1 MIANIM
7 SKPTFFIRI
16 AICLLG
22 LLVPLAGCQDKAD
35 DAEKTSSVVSQKISA
50 NMQKTAPQAPK
61 VKTAS
66 PVAVPSKAPAADTR
80 KDSAET
86 ETETTATPPVETFD
100 TQTLIPELALGY
112 DFQGR
117 IDPFIPLVRDEPVV
131 VEKEEGKGPVA
142 AAKGENLPQR
152 TKTPLEKI
160 ELSQLKLRA
169 IILAPSGN
177 KALVEEST
185 GKGYIITNGT
195 YIGRHDGKVINIL
208 KDKVVIEEL
217 IEDFEGKLTPKEKEI
232 KLPKPPGE
240 E

>member
-1 MIANIM
+1 MA
-7 SKPTFFIRI
+7 P
-16 AICLLG
+16 
-22 LLVPLAGCQDKAD
+22 
-35 DAEKTSSVVSQKISA
+35 SV
-50 NMQKTAPQAPK
+50 
-61 VKTAS
+61 
-66 PVAVPSKAPAADTR
+66 DTR
-80 KDSAET
+80 ESSA
-86 ETETTATPPVETFD
+86 ETETTATPPVKTFD
-100 TQTLIPELALGY
+100 TQTLIPDLTIGY
-112 DFQGR
+112 DSQGR

-131 VEKEEGKGPVA
+131 VEKEGEGPVD
-142 AAKGENLPQR
+142 AAKEGHLPER

-185 GKGYIITNGT
+185 GKGYIISKGT
-195 YIGRHDGKVINIL
+195 YIGRHDGKVVNIL

-217 IEDFEGKLTPKEKEI
+217 IENFEGKLTPKEKEI